1 MNEVE
6 RDRDLKYVS
15 VNSFKS
21 YMVTK
26 YLHLLKL
33 FSHIMDIHF
42 FFNLLQFQWRKV
54 DFIKSFYKSNEAIYI
69 KKQLFW

>member
-33 FSHIMDIHF
+33 FSHVMDIHF
-42 FFNLLQFQWRKV
+42 FLISSNFNEEK
-54 DFIKSFYKSNEAIYI
+54 
-69 KKQLFW
+69 